1 MDFNLTEEQ
10 AAYQD
15 AARTFARAE
24 MEPHAEKWDQEKIFP
39 KDVIRKA
46 AEMGFCGVYTREDVG
61 GMGLSRLDA
70 AIIFE
75 ELSYACTSTTAYIT
89 IHNMVSWMIDAFGPE
104 PLRKEWCSRMVT
116 GEMLGSYCLTEA
128 NSGSDAASLKTKAV
142 KEGDHY
148 VVNGSKAF
156 VSGGGETDV
165 LVVMLRTGDDTPKG
179 ISALVIPT
187 SLEGISYGENEK
199 KMGWN
204 SQPTRIINF
213 DNVKVPCSNLLGE
226 EGQGFKI
233 AMMGLDG
240 GRLNI
245 GTCSVGTAQ
254 SALDAAQKH
263 MLERKQFGKPL
274 AAFQALQF
282 KIADMQTELIAA
294 RQMIRLAAFKYDNKL
309 PQATAFC
316 AMAKRFA
323 TDLGFQICND
333 AVQIFGGYG
342 YTKEY
347 KVERHLRDLRVH
359 QILEGTNEIMRVI
372 VSRKVLEE
380 GATEQFR

>member
-10 AAYQD
+10 KAYQE

-24 MEPHAEKWDQEKIFP
+24 LEPFAAKWDEEKHFP
-39 KDVIRKA
+39 KDVIKKA
-46 AEMGFCGVYTREDVG
+46 AEMGFCGVYIRDDVG
-61 GMGLSRLDA
+61 GMNLSRLDA

-75 ELSYACTSTTAYIT
+75 ELSYGCTSTTAYIT
-89 IHNMVSWMIDAFGPE
+89 IHNMVTWMIDGFGNE
-104 PLRKEWCSRMVT
+104 KLRQEWCPQMV
-116 GEMLGSYCLTEA
+116 GAEKFGSYCLTEPNA
-128 NSGSDAASLKTKAV
+128 GSDAASLKTKAE
-142 KEGDHY
+142 KKGDCY
-148 VVNGSKAF
+148 ILNGSKAF

-165 LVVMLRTGDDTPKG
+165 LVVMCRTGDDTPRG
-179 ISALVIPT
+179 ISALVVPT
-187 SLEGISYGENEK
+187 NLEGVSYGENEK

-213 DNVKVPCSNLLGE
+213 DNVKVPVGNLLGE

-245 GTCSVGTAQ
+245 GTCSVGAAQ

-263 MLERKQFGKPL
+263 MLERKQFGKEL
-274 AAFQALQF
+274 AKFQALQF
-282 KIADMQTELIAA
+282 KIADMQTELIAS
-294 RQMIRLAAFKYDNKL
+294 RQMIRLAAFKYDNKDS
-309 PQATAFC
+309 QATAYC
-316 AMAKRFA
+316 AMAKRYA
-323 TDLGFQICND
+323 TDMGFQICNE
-333 AVQIFGGYG
+333 AIQIFGGYG

-347 KVERHLRDLRVH
+347 KVERHFRDTRVH

-372 VSRKVLEE
+372 ASRKILEE